1 MPNTNDGSVSNA
13 TPSPQ
18 QDRHPLL
25 SKSLAVVGASMSK
38 TSLKTNFPSHIFAT
52 PAIIDEPVSASE
64 NIGIP
69 LSEKGKQ
76 HQVVSIEGEYHFL
89 YLI

>member
-1 MPNTNDGSVSNA
+1 MPNTNDDSVGNM

-18 QDRHPLL
+18 RDRHPLL
-25 SKSLAVVGASMSK
+25 SKDLAVVGASISK
-38 TSLKTNFPSHIFAT
+38 TSLKTNFASHIFAT
-52 PAIIDEPVSASE
+52 PAVIDEPQSASE

-76 HQVVSIEGEYHFL
+76 HQVVSIEGEYRFL

>member
-1 MPNTNDGSVSNA
+1 MPNTNGGSVGNT

-18 QDRHPLL
+18 QDHYPLL
-25 SKSLAVVGASMSK
+25 SKGLAVVGASMSK
-38 TSLKTNFPSHIFAT
+38 TSLKTNFASHIFAT
-52 PAIIDEPVSASE
+52 PAVIDEPQSAPE

-69 LSEKGKQ
+69 LSEKGK
-76 HQVVSIEGEYHFL
+76 HQVVSIEDEYRFL